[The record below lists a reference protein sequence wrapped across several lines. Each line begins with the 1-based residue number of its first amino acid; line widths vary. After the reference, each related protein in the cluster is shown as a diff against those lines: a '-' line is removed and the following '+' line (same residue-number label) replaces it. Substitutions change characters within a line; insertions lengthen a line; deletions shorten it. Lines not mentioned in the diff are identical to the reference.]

1 MPKQSSNIS
10 DARSTAPL
18 FNTSLGQHILK
29 NPLIATAI
37 VDKACIAPSDHVLE
51 IGPGTGNLTIKLLEK
66 AASVTAIEKDPRLA
80 AELVKRIQTRPDLFR
95 KLRVIVDDVLNVT
108 PLPHCHIVVSNTPYQ
123 ISSPLVFKLL
133 EHRPLFRVAVLMFQR
148 EFALR
153 LVAAPG
159 SELYSRLSV
168 NVQLMSKV
176 DHIMRIGKNNFK
188 PPPKVDSSVVLI
200 TPKVPQPTVEFG
212 EWDGLLRIAF
222 TRKNKTMLGN
232 FASSNVLNMM
242 IQNRKVYCSLKE
254 LKYEDVDE
262 KCMKA
267 KIENILRTLD
277 VADKRPGKMDMDD
290 FLRVLCAFHTE
301 NLHFA

>member
-1 MPKQSSNIS
+1 
-10 DARSTAPL
+10 
-18 FNTSLGQHILK
+18 
-29 NPLIATAI
+29 
-37 VDKACIAPSDHVLE
+37 
-51 IGPGTGNLTIKLLEK
+51 
-66 AASVTAIEKDPRLA
+66 
-80 AELVKRIQTRPDLFR
+80 
-95 KLRVIVDDVLNVT
+95 
-108 PLPHCHIVVSNTPYQ
+108 
-123 ISSPLVFKLL
+123 
-133 EHRPLFRVAVLMFQR
+133 
-148 EFALR
+148 
-153 LVAAPG
+153 
-159 SELYSRLSV
+159 
-168 NVQLMSKV
+168 MSKV

-212 EWDGLLRIAF
+212 EWDGLLRIVF

-232 FASSNVLNMM
+232 FASSNVLSMM

-262 KCMKA
+262 KWMKA
-267 KIENILRTLD
+267 KIESILRTLD